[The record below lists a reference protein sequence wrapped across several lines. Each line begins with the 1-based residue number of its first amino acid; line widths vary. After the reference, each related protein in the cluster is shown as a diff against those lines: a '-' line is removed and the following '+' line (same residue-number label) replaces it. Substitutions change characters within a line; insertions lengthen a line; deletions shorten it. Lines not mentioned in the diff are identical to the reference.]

1 MVRVILFVITNLSVM
16 ILFGSVLS
24 LLGFWSSATFGLI
37 RMAGIFG
44 FGGAIISLLLSKS
57 VALSMVNG
65 VIINKASNDMENW
78 LLKIIHKQA
87 NKLDIVAPQLAVYDS
102 MDMNAFATGARKNAA
117 LIAVSTGLL
126 KNMKQES
133 IEAVIA
139 HEMNHI
145 SSGDMITMTLIQG
158 VVNTFVIFISRSL
171 AKLVSYWTSFM
182 NDQDH
187 EPFDTNNYRYEDIN
201 SSLTYVVISAL
212 LEILF
217 GMFASVIVFWFSRH
231 REFYAD
237 AGSAKLVGCKNMI
250 SALQELKCSHE
261 PKTSASNSIATL
273 YINSVKKNTFISD
286 LFASHPSLDKRIE
299 ALQRGTYLNKSS
311 YLF

>member
-1 MVRVILFVITNLSVM
+1 MVRIVLFIITNLSVM
-16 ILFGSVLS
+16 ILFGSILS
-24 LLGFWSSATFGLI
+24 LLGFWSSTTLGLV

-44 FGGAIISLLLSKS
+44 FGGAIISLFLSKF
-57 VALSMVNG
+57 VALSAVDG

-78 LLKIIHKQA
+78 LLEIIHKQA

-102 MDMNAFATGARKNAA
+102 MDMNAFATGARRNAA

-126 KNMKQES
+126 KNMNQES

-139 HEMNHI
+139 HEMNHVA
-145 SSGDMITMTLIQG
+145 SGDMITMTLIQG

-171 AKLVSYWTSFM
+171 AKLISYWTSFM
-182 NDQDH
+182 QDQDN
-187 EPFDTNNYRYEDIN
+187 EQFNTNDNQYGDVN
-201 SSLTYVVISAL
+201 SSLTYVIVSTL
-212 LEILF
+212 LEVLF

-237 AGSAKLVGCKNMI
+237 AGSAKLVGCRNMI
-250 SALQELKCSHE
+250 SALQELKCSYE
-261 PKTSASNSIATL
+261 SKNNTNSIIATL
-273 YINSVKKNTFISD
+273 YINSVKKNSVISD
-286 LFASHPSLDKRIE
+286 LFASHPSIDKRIE

-311 YLF
+311 YFF

>member
-1 MVRVILFVITNLSVM
+1 MVRIILFVITNLSVM
-16 ILFGSVLS
+16 ILFGSILS
-24 LLGFWSSATFGLI
+24 LLGFWSSTTFGLV

-44 FGGAIISLLLSKS
+44 FGGAIISLFLSKF
-57 VALSMVNG
+57 VALSAVNG

-102 MDMNAFATGARKNAA
+102 MDMNAFATGARRNAA

-145 SSGDMITMTLIQG
+145 ASGDMITMTLIQG

-171 AKLVSYWTSFM
+171 AKLISYWTSFM
-182 NDQDH
+182 QDQDN
-187 EPFDTNNYRYEDIN
+187 EQLDTNDYHEDVN
-201 SSLTYVVISAL
+201 SSLTYVIVSAL

-237 AGSAKLVGCKNMI
+237 AGSAKLVGCRNMI
-250 SALQELKCSHE
+250 SALQELKRSHE
-261 PKTSASNSIATL
+261 SKVSNSITTL
-273 YINSVKKNTFISD
+273 YINSVKKNSVISD

-299 ALQRGTYLNKSS
+299 ALQHGTYLNKSS
-311 YLF
+311 YFF

>member
-1 MVRVILFVITNLSVM
+1 MVRIILFLITNLSVM
-16 ILFGSVLS
+16 ILFGSILS
-24 LLGFWSSATFGLI
+24 LLGLWSSTTFWLV

-44 FGGAIISLLLSKS
+44 FGGAIISLFLSKF
-57 VALSMVNG
+57 VALSVVNG

-87 NKLDIVAPQLAVYDS
+87 SKLDIGAPQLAIYDS
-102 MDMNAFATGARKNAA
+102 MDMNAFATGARRNSA

-145 SSGDMITMTLIQG
+145 ASGDMITMTLIQG

-171 AKLVSYWTSFM
+171 AKLIAYWTSFM
-182 NDQDH
+182 QDQDN
-187 EPFDTNNYRYEDIN
+187 EQLDTNHHHEDVN
-201 SSLTYVVISAL
+201 SSLTYVIISAL

-250 SALQELKCSHE
+250 AALQELKCSYE
-261 PKTSASNSIATL
+261 SQTSNSIATL
-273 YINSVKKNTFISD
+273 YINSVKKNSLISD
-286 LFASHPSLDKRIE
+286 LFASHPSIDKRIE
-299 ALQRGTYLNKSS
+299 ALQHGTYLNKSS
-311 YLF
+311 YFF